1 MPYRRCKLVLA
12 CLVFLIDASSAVRAQ
27 QIGVGYVIGEL
38 HVRRGDFPGRV
49 LVELQ
54 LRGAAVNSTYCDDE
68 GKFGFYGLVSNPYH
82 VVVHDERFDPVD
94 QAAILDTSITA
105 MTIVQVTL
113 NPREPEKK
121 GPTPKRESGSNP
133 YLIDPAEYR
142 KHFPK
147 GAIKE
152 FDKGVGADK
161 DQKLEE
167 AIRHYE
173 KSIELAPDFY
183 PAHNNLGS
191 DYLSKADFAGAEKEF
206 REVLRVNQSD
216 SQAYFNLANVYIL
229 TRRLDEA
236 DKPLQQGLQK
246 QPDSALGY
254 FLQGSLY
261 SRQGRVDA
269 AEAALKRCL
278 ELDHGMSKA
287 HLALVNLYLQ
297 QQRKSDAITELRTFL
312 KDAPGDPMAPKAR
325 EVLAKLGGQ

>member
-1 MPYRRCKLVLA
+1 MVVRSRNALLGVL
-12 CLVFLIDASSAVRAQ
+12 LLLSTSSLLWAQ
-27 QIGVGYVIGEL
+27 AQVGTIVGRIQ
-38 HVRRGDFPGRV
+38 VVRGDFPSHPV
-49 LVELQ
+49 FVELQ
-54 LRGAAVNSTYCDDE
+54 LHEATINSLYADNQ
-68 GKFGFYGLVSNPYH
+68 GRFGFGGLGTNTYH
-82 VVVHDERFDPVD
+82 VIIHDDAFYPVDERVD
-94 QAAILDTSITA
+94 INLSTSAEA
-105 MTIVQVTL
+105 MVQIRL
-113 NPREPEKK
+113 LPKEPEKK
-121 GPTPKRESGSNP
+121 DPIADRVNGSSP
-133 YLIDPAEYR
+133 FLVDSKEYR

-147 GAIKE
+147 TAVKE

-161 DQKLEE
+161 DRKLEE

-173 KSIELAPDFY
+173 KSVALAPDFY

-236 DKPLQQGLQK
+236 DKALQQGLQK
-246 QPDSALGY
+246 QPDSALGH

-261 SRQGRVDA
+261 ARQGKVDA